1 MTTPMR
7 LLSAVGVACLTAVAA
22 QPAHAQGWKFGPEL
36 SFATQSVGFGIGGRA
51 VLDLEKMVPSAKNIS
66 VSGQFDYFF
75 PGSSFGVS
83 PSYWEINL
91 DGAYHFPLSGSKLV
105 PYAGAGLAVAH
116 TSVSAC
122 FLTVCNSA
130 STTNVGLNLLGGSTF
145 PQMGKVTPFA
155 ELRLELRSGSVLV
168 VTGGVL
174 F

>member
-1 MTTPMR
+1 MTTRMR
-7 LLSAVGVACLTAVAA
+7 LLSVVGVACLTAVAA
-22 QPAHAQGWKFGPEL
+22 RPAHAQAWKFGPEL
-36 SFATQSVGFGIGGRA
+36 SFATQSVGIGIGARA

-75 PGSSFGVS
+75 PSSSFGIS

-105 PYAGAGLAVAH
+105 PYAGAGLSVAH
-116 TSVSAC
+116 SSVSVNVG
-122 FLTVCNSA
+122 TTTISGS
-130 STTNVGLNLLGGSTF
+130 STDVGLNLLGGTTF
-145 PQMGKVTPFA
+145 PKMGKVTPFG